1 MVRPANVRI
10 QKYSVKF
17 DPTVVSARF
26 TAVKD
31 LAVTQFQVHA
41 ADLEGMENLVKNGI
55 QDQIANPLEIPQYL
69 DFARELYRLTKKH
82 SGKVLVSEVNIAKA
96 KWAARGL
103 NPEILDIIIGLFGI
117 GGVVYG
123 S

>member
-1 MVRPANVRI
+1 MVRPADARI
-10 QKYSVKF
+10 KKYTAKF

-31 LAVTQFQVHA
+31 LAVSMFQVHA
-41 ADLEGMENLVKNGI
+41 ADLEGMENLVKNAI
-55 QDQIANPLEIPQYL
+55 QDKISNPLEIPQYL

-82 SGKVLVSEVNIAKA
+82 SGKVLVSEVEVAKA
-96 KWAARGL
+96 KWTARGL
-103 NPEILDIIIGLFGI
+103 NPEILDTIVGLFGI

>member
-1 MVRPANVRI
+1 MVRPADARI
-10 QKYSVKF
+10 KKYTAKF

-26 TAVKD
+26 TAVRD
-31 LAVTQFQVHA
+31 LAVSMFQVHA
-41 ADLEGMENLVKNGI
+41 ADLEGMENLVKNAI
-55 QDQIANPLEIPQYL
+55 QDKISNPLEIPQYL

-82 SGKVLVSEVNIAKA
+82 SGKVLVSEVEVAKA
-96 KWAARGL
+96 KWTARGL
-103 NPEILDIIIGLFGI
+103 NPEILDTIVGLFGI

>member
-1 MVRPANVRI
+1 MVRPASVRI
-10 QKYSVKF
+10 QKYTAKF
-17 DPTVVSARF
+17 DPAVVSARF
-26 TAVKD
+26 TAVRD

-41 ADLEGMENLVKNGI
+41 ADLEGMENLVKTGI
-55 QDQIANPLEIPQYL
+55 QDKIANPLEIPQYL